1 MCHSSPFVRYQPHRC
16 SPSVVAADGRGIH
29 DVSNTSPLFA
39 FCEAMCMTG
48 GSCIHGVSN
57 RIAGYRL
64 SLVQAVTHSLGRYMG
79 YEDEL
84 LRSSNNRKTGMQFF
98 NYAIRELEKNQLH
111 VLDSLRSHFQ
121 ERAPGTDSRSANTFY
136 SFHGCRCEHVENI
149 CENGIV
155 ATRATD
161 AGYFG
166 SGCYSTL
173 NMEYAARYAYGEFD
187 DPSVARTSRNG
198 RYPVIMFACFVSMA
212 YPLTPRDYGNVV
224 GIDPGYSDYFA
235 RPLKTGFDCHVV
247 CVNEASGFQA
257 VERPECQYVEVV
269 IEQQSRM
276 LPVAVLWFERI

>member
-1 MCHSSPFVRYQPHRC
+1 VRYLPHRYT
-16 SPSVVAADGRGIH
+16 PSVVQAADEGVH
-29 DVSNTSPLFA
+29 DVPNTSLLYS
-39 FCEAMCMTG
+39 FCEAMCATG
-48 GSCIHGVSN
+48 GGLNQGVSN

-64 SLVQAVTHSLGRYMG
+64 CCVQAVTHSLGRYLG

-84 LRSSNNRKTGMQFF
+84 RRSSSSRKTGMQFF
-98 NYAIRELEKNQLH
+98 NFAIRELEKNQLH
-111 VLDSLRSHFQ
+111 VLDALRSDFQ
-121 ERAPGTDSRSANTFY
+121 ERPPGTDSRSANTFY

-149 CENGIV
+149 CSNGIV

-161 AGYFG
+161 AGFFG

-187 DPSVARTSRNG
+187 YPSVARPSRNG
-198 RYPVIMFACFVSMA
+198 TYPVIMFACFVSMA
-212 YPLTPRDYGNVV
+212 YPVTPLDYGHEPVTRL
-224 GIDPGYSDYFA
+224 GHSDYFA
-235 RPLKTGFDCHVV
+235 RPLRTWFDCHVV

-276 LPVAVLWFERI
+276 LPVAVLWFERT